1 MYFSGAESIILG
13 NISDASPRRH
23 VGDFKAFLAD
33 AHAGHKRD
41 RGNIK
46 FNGVC
51 SQLQTLSLKLGMLGA
66 RQLG

>member
-1 MYFSGAESIILG
+1 MQ
-13 NISDASPRRH
+13 SPVGH
-23 VGDFKAFLAD
+23 VGVISRHFLAN

-46 FNGVC
+46 FNTVC
-51 SQLQTLSLKLGMLGA
+51 SQLQTLRSKLGMLGA